1 MNPHT
6 HINNAAHLS
15 TATFKKRYVMCL
27 CPSPLLLVLIR
38 SALCLVHRAL
48 CPAVIECVLA
58 ALPRNYSLPSRAIQH
73 KSTLFN
79 ILTRWG
85 GKKTKT
91 CICSSRVY
99 NNNRTRHSAP
109 FTFKSLHIMQTRWAG
124 CVEFAET
131 WMSVQRKLP
140 IGPNFVFLFA
150 QLECDGLDRK
160 AWVKGNAKA
169 SEIERLHSKRRHPTS
184 GWNWGSLSWW
194 LFSWLINSYF
204 FL

>member
-27 CPSPLLLVLIR
+27 SPSPLLLVLIR

-79 ILTRWG
+79 IFTRWG

-109 FTFKSLHIMQTRWAG
+109 FTFKSLHSMQTRWAG
-124 CVEFAET
+124 CVAET

-140 IGPNFVFLFA
+140 IGPNFLFLFA

-169 SEIERLHSKRRHPTS
+169 SEIERLHSNIWMKLR
-184 GWNWGSLSWW
+184 LIK
-194 LFSWLINSYF
+194 LMIIFLINQFIF
-204 FL
+204 FYSKCV